1 MQSISALFALLALLL
16 IANTSYAAR
25 PGMGQFWHVMKGEAL
40 PMNQELVDTTN
51 SGEYALINKKIV
63 TEIAEDI
70 VHEILTVDKS
80 SDTMPEFTIGDS
92 QHLEGKNSYVDESDP
107 IPDTTMA
114 W

>member
-1 MQSISALFALLALLL
+1 MQ

-25 PGMGQFWHVMKGEAL
+25 PGRGQYWHVMKDDAM
-40 PMNQELVDTTN
+40 PMNTRN
-51 SGEYALINKKIV
+51 SAEYALINKEIV

-70 VHEILTVDKS
+70 VHEILTVDES
-80 SDTMPEFTIGDS
+80 SNTMPKFTVGDS
-92 QHLEGKNSYVDESDP
+92 QRLKGKNSYVDESDP

>member
-1 MQSISALFALLALLL
+1 
-16 IANTSYAAR
+16 
-25 PGMGQFWHVMKGEAL
+25 MGQYWHVMKGEAM
-40 PMNQELVDTTN
+40 PMNQDLTDTRN
-51 SGEYALINKKIV
+51 SAEYDLLNKKIV

-70 VHEILTVDKS
+70 VHEILTVNES
-80 SDTMPEFTIGDS
+80 IPEFTLGDS